1 MVLWFVLYTKNITF
15 FHSLQQVFARLNQ
28 LNMCVS
34 YPATLNLMDD
44 VGKLHTVPIKKW
56 ISEGVVFK
64 FWGDNVDKQRC
75 VRDYRSDHHGA
86 MVHMYSILA
95 GRSRTPAKELLHT
108 GQLSNLTDIS
118 ADMFLP
124 QQSEILV
131 IKSNLVVLVSRILVK
146 YFPALKFL
154 AAVVPKHIHHKYS
167 KEMAKKSEVVVLDI
181 LMKNETEHKDML
193 EIMGVIQDYLGD
205 SYPQERRVL
214 SGGDHLTCER
224 QIGAQRHMMDGN
236 TQQERLEILEP
247 VVEDWHCQMCI
258 LVVSWCPY
266 VIKVHTVD
274 TK

>member
-1 MVLWFVLYTKNITF
+1 
-15 FHSLQQVFARLNQ
+15 
-28 LNMCVS
+28 MCVS
-34 YPATLNLMDD
+34 YPATLNLMDE
-44 VGKLHTVPIKKW
+44 VGKLHTVPVQRW
-56 ISEGVVFK
+56 IREGIVFK
-64 FWGDNVDKQRC
+64 FWGDNVDKQRR

-86 MVHMYSILA
+86 MVHMYSLLA
-95 GRSRTPAKELLHT
+95 GRSRTPAPELLHT
-108 GQLSNLTDIS
+108 GQLSSLTDIS

-124 QQSEILV
+124 QRSDIMA
-131 IKSNLVVLVSRILVK
+131 IKSNLVVLVSQILVK

-154 AAVVPKHIHHKYS
+154 DVAVPKHIYHKYS

-193 EIMGVIQDYLGD
+193 EIMAIMQDYLGN

-214 SGGDHLTCER
+214 CGGDHLTCER

-258 LVVSWCPY
+258 LIVSWCPY
-266 VIKVHTVD
+266 ILCTETWVAVLGKFVLSSLI
-274 TK
+274 